1 MDIGDIMSR
10 IKNLQQF
17 RIITEVPDDFDFRGV
32 VPYDMR
38 IKDGVAVVTIWAV
51 TLEEAQRKVT
61 EYFQGE
67 Y

>member
-1 MDIGDIMSR
+1 
-10 IKNLQQF
+10 
-17 RIITEVPDDFDFRGV
+17 
-32 VPYDMR
+32 MR